1 MRPRD
6 SCNTLEAHRSH
17 LARKASRAAAANDRI
32 IARSLKHFNEEARR
46 KRLLTDFDTTTP
58 TVSEARETVS
68 EAREKLYQVTYICW
82 QLRQHGV
89 PPDAP
94 LLQVKEELALY
105 SRLRESHPSCPA
117 RILLRSFKLARRA
130 LAAHHRGGVQREH
143 DAAAA
148 REISLHTATE
158 RVLKWLL
165 ARRKVILVLMA
176 HGRGPPTAAAGVHL
190 SHLPFKVLV
199 TALRQSLY

>member
-6 SCNTLEAHRSH
+6 SPEAHWSH

-32 IARSLKHFNEEARR
+32 IAQGLKHFNEGAWR

-58 TVSEARETVS
+58 TVS

-117 RILLRSFKLARRA
+117 RILLRSFKLAWRA
-130 LAAHHRGGVQREH
+130 LAAHRGVQRDLAH
-143 DAAAA
+143 GSRDVL
-148 REISLHTATE
+148 SLHTATE
-158 RVLKWLL
+158 RELKWLLL